1 MLMGILY
8 YIQIYQHFMSFDT
21 NILALDTVAECYKE
35 MFSQYIQP
43 TNFDMAIRNTPI
55 DRMNT

>member
-35 MFSQYIQP
+35 MMF
-43 TNFDMAIRNTPI
+43 
-55 DRMNT
+55 